1 MIIVQRGDHVGNFV
15 LSNFGLVMP
24 VRIVFREGN
33 ALALGG
39 MADHCAGFSCCNW
52 QGSQYATQGAD
63 IVTSG
68 GRVLCVTALGD
79 TVRQAQA
86 HAYELVDAIHFD
98 GAQVRRD
105 IGHRGV
111 KR

>member
-1 MIIVQRGDHVGNFV
+1 MAAHGYPLHPRRGDVI
-15 LSNFGLVMP
+15 SGLPKPRDEGQCV
-24 VRIVFREGN
+24 VF
-33 ALALGG
+33 
-39 MADHCAGFSCCNW
+39 HAGTSA
-52 QGSQYATQGAD
+52 QDDQT
-63 IVTSG
+63 VTSG